1 MRRKSEAPA
10 TNLVDPVVTVSAD
23 DPARLPL
30 SIPIVAPLRVQLSCG
45 RQFKARPLP
54 KPRVPRAVLALP

>member
-10 TNLVDPVVTVSAD
+10 TNLVDQIVTVSTD

-30 SIPIVAPLRVQLSCG
+30 SIPIVPPLRVQLSSG
-45 RQFKARPLP
+45 R
-54 KPRVPRAVLALP
+54 